1 MRVCLLRIILSHHP
15 ARSIRGRDEIGFI
28 ESYDSIWQKSSM
40 TERDKRVTIKVRY
53 RPRHLH
59 DSDRPWRN
67 HQPFLFG
74 LTENA
79 ERTMIRVLVVED
91 HAQTRAGI
99 RDYLLSQGMEVNEA
113 SNTADALKLL
123 EKWKPQVVVLDIVI
137 PPRHGEKANLHHGD
151 GIRAAQLIKAYDA
164 EIGIV
169 LLSNHP
175 YYRPEVLDLAGQGY
189 GGLVYLFKGESPA
202 NELRNA
208 IQQALEGRLVFDPQV
223 SRSGGRRAN
232 DTSRSLTEQER
243 EIVEYAVSQM
253 AELTEREWQV
263 VELVAAARTNAGI
276 AKGLHIAPSSVQTHL
291 SNIYGK
297 AGLGDSEAG
306 ALLDK
311 RALLAKAYM
320 VYRSKRVRGRG

>member
-1 MRVCLLRIILSHHP
+1 
-15 ARSIRGRDEIGFI
+15 
-28 ESYDSIWQKSSM
+28 
-40 TERDKRVTIKVRY
+40 
-53 RPRHLH
+53 
-59 DSDRPWRN
+59 
-67 HQPFLFG
+67 
-74 LTENA
+74 
-79 ERTMIRVLVVED
+79 MIRVLVVED

-123 EKWKPQVVVLDIVI
+123 EQWQPQVVVLDIVI

-151 GIRAAQLIKAYDA
+151 GIRAAELIKAYDA

-175 YYRPEVLDLAGQGY
+175 YYRPEVLELAGQGY

-202 NELRNA
+202 HELRNA

-243 EIVEYAVSQM
+243 EIVEYAVGQM
-253 AELTEREWQV
+253 GELTEREWQV

-297 AGLGDSEAG
+297 VGLGDSEAG

-320 VYRSKRVRGRG
+320 VYRSKRVRGRR